1 MKEMQSSKYGLF
13 SLNESATMN
22 YDGERPGKYRYLKL
36 LHQGS
41 VVDVWLA
48 EHVELKIKDVIKI
61 LYLSE
66 FASERERIRAAQ
78 RFRKEAQIQA
88 YLENPLIIRPIVLE
102 LEDVYLIVI
111 LPDALLGALSS
122 HHAS

>member
-48 EHVELKIKDVIKI
+48 EHVELKIKVVIKI

-66 FASERERIRAAQ
+66 FVSELERVRAAK
-78 RFRKEAQIQA
+78 RFREEARIQA
-88 YLENPLIIRPIVLE
+88 YLEHPLIMRPIDLE
-102 LEDVYLIVI
+102 V
-111 LPDALLGALSS
+111 
-122 HHAS
+122 